1 MKHLRSCL
9 LTSSSQR
16 VGWSTSLLRV
26 SSPVRGRPGSTT
38 GRARSLSSSSGTSS
52 SLSEVGRGC
61 QDQDIRTRFEFIG
74 FVNWQGKEVRGK
86 LELLNFSEDID
97 DLELNVNVLLDP
109 PCSEALR
116 NVIKKGAIIAD
127 IQDTLAEYVTS
138 IQAQY
143 GGKQPVPSNTT
154 VHSKTIINNCK
165 PAGSPLP
172 SQIPA
177 IKKTASKRS
186 GRKNKKKKSGDF
198 LFYLS
203 LISIVGFSAVI
214 AIKIVNRL

>member
-1 MKHLRSCL
+1 M
-9 LTSSSQR
+9 
-16 VGWSTSLLRV
+16 
-26 SSPVRGRPGSTT
+26 RGRPGSTT

-61 QDQDIRTRFEFIG
+61 QYQDIRIRFEFVG

-97 DLELNVNVLLDP
+97 DLEINVHVLLDP

-143 GGKQPVPSNTT
+143 GGKQSLPSNTT
-154 VHSKTIINNCK
+154 VQSKTVINNCK
-165 PAGSPLP
+165 PAGSPLA
-172 SQIPA
+172 SQIPT